1 MGELT
6 RSYEL
11 SRTDEGVDGG
21 AQDEC
26 PTVVGSEDL
35 ARTKCDS
42 RREAG
47 YAPRSLVTNRGTLRH
62 LGLVPGGLLTALLT
76 LESSVVNVD
85 LDIDN
90 IPQFVGFLL
99 RCCLC
104 LSRYSSHVLCR
115 LQVS

>member
-1 MGELT
+1 MWLGLREVYF
-6 RSYEL
+6 RSGRAI
-11 SRTDEGVDGG
+11 SFSP
-21 AQDEC
+21 C
-26 PTVVGSEDL
+26 S
-35 ARTKCDS
+35 S
-42 RREAG
+42 
-47 YAPRSLVTNRGTLRH
+47 RGTPAV
-62 LGLVPGGLLTALLT
+62 GALDLFD
-76 LESSVVNVD
+76 EDYNVD